1 MATDTECVVHLLLLC
16 GISSFGAGQEIK
28 TGICY
33 QGWHYYQKHSYGLG
47 GDQVT
52 WADAEPSPVDLL
64 TDIFMFTRRVFP
76 VYLYTHLSTTVY
88 IQRPLLH

>member
-52 WADAEPSPVDLL
+52 WADAEDVCKEFDSGLAEIE
-64 TDIFMFTRRVFP
+64 TDEENQFIKNLVMSQLGKGT
-76 VYLYTHLSTTVY
+76 
-88 IQRPLLH
+88 